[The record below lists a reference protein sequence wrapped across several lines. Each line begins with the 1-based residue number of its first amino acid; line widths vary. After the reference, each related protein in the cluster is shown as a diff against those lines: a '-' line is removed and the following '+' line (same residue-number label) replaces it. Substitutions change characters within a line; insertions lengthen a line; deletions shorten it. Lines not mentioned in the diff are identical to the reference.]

1 MIILMTMA
9 MVIAMLIVN
18 IDDNNSCR
26 IIIMIIHV
34 E

>member
-18 IDDNNSCR
+18 IHDNNSCR
-26 IIIMIIHV
+26 IMIMIIHV

>member
-1 MIILMTMA
+1 MTMA